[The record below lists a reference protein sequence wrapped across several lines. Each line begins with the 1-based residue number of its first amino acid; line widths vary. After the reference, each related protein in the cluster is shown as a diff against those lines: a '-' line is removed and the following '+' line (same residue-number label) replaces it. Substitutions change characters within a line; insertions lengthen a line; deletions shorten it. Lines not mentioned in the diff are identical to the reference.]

1 MAVTLTERRMALD
14 KYLRSIVKARCG
26 SENVYYQPPA
36 NLRMKY
42 PCICYERTNI
52 RNQGAD
58 DGVYRQTFH
67 YNVTVIDTKA
77 DSEMT
82 AAVSLLA
89 KASHDRQ
96 FISDN
101 LYHDVFSV
109 WY

>member
-1 MAVTLTERRMALD
+1 MAVKLADKRLGLD
-14 KYLRSIVKARCG
+14 RILRSIVKARCEA
-26 SENVYYQPPA
+26 ENVYYQPPA

-42 PCICYERTNI
+42 PCICYELDKI
-52 RNQGAD
+52 RNRDAD
-58 DGVYRQTFH
+58 NGVYRQMVH
-67 YNVTVIDTKA
+67 YTVTVIDTKP

-82 AAVSLLA
+82 AAMSRLS
-89 KASHDRQ
+89 KASHDRH